1 MTPTRRKAEK
11 KAKSEKSIGTP
22 GALSSNNAPTPVP
35 GGSSTPASG
44 GSSAPVASGSPASAG
59 ASTPAPTA
67 KPAPAKRPSVA
78 KAAKVAPKPK
88 PKLEAEDIPSPTSEG
103 GEAADKKPSA
113 VKRPS
118 AARAKSKKL
127 GVVFAVL
134 AILAVLLTCAF
145 SWYRWLYGN
154 DALNMQGTWYV
165 NGSDAAITITED
177 EIVLAD
183 DVTYTYT
190 IDPVNKSIEFFF
202 SDLSGCGHYRFS
214 LDRGELAIIDGECT
228 GTDSILSDLGWLM
241 GALFFELQ
249 GKEAAP
255 AEAEGA
261 MLLSREPVAIVE
273 EATDGTA

>member
-22 GALSSNNAPTPVP
+22 GALSSNNAPTPLA
-35 GGSSTPASG
+35 GGSSTPAG
-44 GSSAPVASGSPASAG
+44 ASASAAKPASAG
-59 ASTPAPTA
+59 TSAPAA
-67 KPAPAKRPSVA
+67 KPAPTKRPSVA
-78 KAAKVAPKPK
+78 KAAKVAPKSE
-88 PKLEAEDIPSPTSEG
+88 PKLEPEGIPTPAPEG
-103 GEAADKKPSA
+103 GEAADKKTSA

-118 AARAKSKKL
+118 ATKAKSKKL
-127 GVVFAVL
+127 TIVL
-134 AILAVLLTCAF
+134 AILMTFVVLGSCAF

-177 EIVLAD
+177 EIILAEN
-183 DVTYTYT
+183 VTYTYT

-202 SDLSGCGHYRFS
+202 GDLSGCGHYRFS

-273 EATDGTA
+273 EATDGAA